1 MTTATTHDYGLGSIS
16 RSDCPNHGQLNLY
29 LDILMAFDRV
39 IHSLAELFSH
49 SSFLILV
56 QSIFFSFSCCSRSST
71 SDHQKLNLLEHFIA
85 GPKTNEASERCWNG
99 RVVRMLM
106 WRLRCLGSIPA
117 AWRQSGFLFVWHHCT
132 QNNNEL
138 MWRAKRHL

>member
-1 MTTATTHDYGLGSIS
+1 MTTATVHDYGHGSIL

-56 QSIFFSFSCCSRSST
+56 QCIFFRFLDVLVLVRPIIKSSIFWNISSRGRRPMKHLNDAEMAEWLGWSCED
-71 SDHQKLNLLEHFIA
+71 SDVWVRFLLPEDNLGFYLFGIVA
-85 GPKTNEASERCWNG
+85 
-99 RVVRMLM
+99 
-106 WRLRCLGSIPA
+106 LRIIMS
-117 AWRQSGFLFVWHHCT
+117 
-132 QNNNEL
+132 
-138 MWRAKRHL
+138 

>member
-56 QSIFFSFSCCSRSST
+56 QCIFFRFLVVLVLVRPIKSSIFWKVSSRSRRPT
-71 SDHQKLNLLEHFIA
+71 KRLHDVV
-85 GPKTNEASERCWNG
+85 EAE
-99 RVVRMLM
+99 
-106 WRLRCLGSIPA
+106 
-117 AWRQSGFLFVWHHCT
+117 
-132 QNNNEL
+132 
-138 MWRAKRHL
+138 